1 MGLVSKKHLV
11 LNSILL
17 AAPWLAKLP
26 PIRRRLERA
35 DIGTGGTDS
44 AAYCYSVWLRH
55 LTRARDNGLNCRPEV
70 VAELGPGDSL
80 GIGCAALLC
89 GAEKYYALDVVSH
102 SKLDQNLVVLD
113 GLVDLFSRRANIPDD
128 TPFPRVVPKL
138 KSYSFPNDV
147 LSESFLTETL
157 EPSRIQRIKY
167 SLQNPNAPDSM
178 IRYSVPWLSE
188 EMIEIESVDLIIS
201 QAVLEHVDDLPG
213 AYKAMRSWLKPGGY
227 VSHVIDFKCHG
238 TADTWDGH
246 WAYSD
251 LMWKVIRGKR
261 TWLINRE
268 PKFTHINLMTRFG
281 FSAVDSDEIHREPT
295 IDPSRLAKRFESMP
309 ESDRSTSDLFVQAVL
324 SEAPR

>member
-1 MGLVSKKHLV
+1 VDLLSKKHLV
-11 LNSILL
+11 LNSLL
-17 AAPWLAKLP
+17 LTVPWLAKLP

-35 DIGTGGTDS
+35 DIGTGGSDS

-55 LTRARDNGLNCRPEV
+55 LTRARDNGLNYRPEV

-89 GAEKYYALDVVSH
+89 GAEKYFALDVVSH
-102 SKLDQNLVVLD
+102 VNLDQNLVVLD
-113 GLVDLFSRRANIPDD
+113 GLVDLFRRRASIPDD
-128 TPFPRVVPKL
+128 SPFPRVIPKL
-138 KSYSFPNDV
+138 KNYAFPSDV
-147 LSESFLTETL
+147 LSDAFLAEKL
-157 EPSRIQRIKY
+157 EPARIQRIKY

-178 IRYSVPWLSE
+178 IRYCVPWASE
-188 EMIEIESVDLIIS
+188 KIIETESVDLIIS
-201 QAVLEHVDDLPG
+201 QAVLEHVDDLSG
-213 AYKAMRSWLKPGGY
+213 AYKAMRSWLKPSGF

-251 LMWKVIRGKR
+251 LMWKVIRGRR

-268 PKFTHINLMTRFG
+268 PKLTHIDLMTELG
-281 FSAVDSDEIHREPT
+281 FSAVESEEIHREPT
-295 IDPSRLAKRFESMP
+295 INPSRLAKRFESMT
-309 ESDRSTSDLFVQAVL
+309 ESDRVTSDLFVQAVL